1 MTNLAALMTDMQPQ
15 SCNIS
20 SDDNALT
27 ERVTACIKTIYDPE
41 IPVDIWELGLIYA
54 IKIKDG
60 WVDVDM
66 TLTAPACPVAGT
78 LPGEVEAKIMAVEGV
93 AGAKVELVWEPAWD
107 QSRMS
112 DEARLE
118 LGMF

>member
-1 MTNLAALMTDMQPQ
+1 MSTALAHQTDMPAL
-15 SCNIS
+15 CDIA
-20 SDDNALT
+20 SDDEALT
-27 ERVTACIKTIYDPE
+27 ERVIQSIKSIFDPE
-41 IPVDIWELGLIYA
+41 IPVNIWELGLIYDIV
-54 IKIKDG
+54 IKEG
-60 WVDVDM
+60 WVDVKM

-78 LPGEVEAKIMAVEGV
+78 LPGEVEAKLLAVEGV

-112 DEARLE
+112 EEAKLE